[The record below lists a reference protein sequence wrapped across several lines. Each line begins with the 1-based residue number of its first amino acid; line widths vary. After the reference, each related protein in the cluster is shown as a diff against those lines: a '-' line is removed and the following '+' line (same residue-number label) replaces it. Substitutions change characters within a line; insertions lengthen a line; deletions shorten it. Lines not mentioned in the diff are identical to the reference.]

1 MMSHRPGLIP
11 TMPLEREAA
20 YNNWRKTFSDLQVEK
35 YLQSFATTQFSEA
48 RGEGGEVCLF
58 VNKCRRDEHQSQS
71 QQVRTLN
78 KHYKSQNREILK
90 SSTNP
95 VEVKT
100 SSSISIYNDNFES
113 NFD

>member
-35 YLQSFATTQFSEA
+35 YLQSFATTHFSEA

-78 KHYKSQNREILK
+78 KRTLQITKQRDSEIINKSGRSQNK
-90 SSTNP
+90 F
-95 VEVKT
+95 KY
-100 SSSISIYNDNFES
+100 IYLQRQL
-113 NFD
+113 